1 MNGRRR
7 ILASVVVIVALILG
21 SAGPAQAA
29 VSVTRASV
37 SGTTLKLEGRAAAS
51 RPITVDGVR
60 MATSSSSGSFKI
72 DRSGYVAPADC
83 TVDVNDGSAAAV
95 TVTLSGCT
103 VAPPSAAPPLTSV
116 ALSHT
121 ALSEVGSLAVGEV
134 LLAGAA
140 TSPVTVA
147 LSSSHPGTAPVSV
160 PSVTVAVGSTQ
171 AVFTVA
177 YTSAVTTPTTVTISA
192 SAGGVTKTT
201 LLTIN
206 PPPAFAFLT
215 PSTTLGPGFVGTS
228 FVDTASGTTIS
239 VTGRVG
245 CIGFDVVAGQ
255 LPAGLF
261 LLDPN
266 SGATPCKLP
275 AIAVSGVPTT
285 VQTSTFTLRATDA
298 ANGAQATTVVT
309 ITINPALGLTIT
321 PQLPWSPVVGAF
333 SNLWVTG
340 SGGVIPYTWVKTA
353 GLLPPG
359 MSLVQDNR
367 SGPLVRVTGTPTTA
381 GTFSF
386 TLRLTDA
393 QGSTGVQAFTVTVAP
408 L

>member
-7 ILASVVVIVALILG
+7 ILASVVVIAALLLG
-21 SAGPAQAA
+21 SAGAAQAA

-60 MATSSSSGSFKI
+60 MATSSSSGSFRI
-72 DRSGYVAPADC
+72 SRSGYVAPADC
-83 TVDVNDGSAAAV
+83 TVDVNDGSPSAV
-95 TVTLSGCT
+95 TVSLSGCT
-103 VAPPSAAPPLTSV
+103 VAPPSTAPPLASV

-134 LLAGAA
+134 LLASAT

-177 YTSAVTTPTTVTISA
+177 YATAVTTPTTVTITA
-192 SAGGVTKTT
+192 VAGGVTKTT

-206 PPPAFAFLT
+206 PPPAFAFLA
-215 PSTTLGPGFVGTS
+215 PSITLGPGFVGTS
-228 FVDTASGTTIS
+228 FVDTAAGTTIG

-245 CIGFDVVAGQ
+245 CVGFDVVAGQ

-266 SGATPCKLP
+266 QGATPCKLP

-333 SNLWVTG
+333 SNLWITG
-340 SGGVIPYTWVKTA
+340 SGGVLPYTWARTV

-359 MSLVQDNR
+359 MTLVQDNP

-381 GTFSF
+381 GTFTF

>member
-21 SAGPAQAA
+21 SAGAAQAA
-29 VSVTRASV
+29 VSVTRALV
-37 SGTTLKLEGRAAAS
+37 SGTTLKLEGRAVAS

-60 MATSSSSGSFKI
+60 MATSSSSGSFRI
-72 DRSGYVAPADC
+72 SRSGYVAPADC

-95 TVTLSGCT
+95 TVTLSGCR
-103 VAPPSAAPPLTSV
+103 VAPPSASPPLTSV
-116 ALSHT
+116 ALSHI

-160 PSVTVAVGSTQ
+160 PSVTVAAGSAQ
-171 AVFTVA
+171 AVFTVP
-177 YTSAVTTPTTVTISA
+177 YTTAVTTATSVTISA

-206 PPPAFAFLT
+206 PPPAFAFLS

-245 CIGFDVVAGQ
+245 CIGFDVIAGQ

-340 SGGVIPYTWVKTA
+340 SGGVIPYTWVKSA

-359 MSLVQDNR
+359 MSLVQDNQ

-381 GTFSF
+381 GTFNF

>member
-381 GTFSF
+381 GTFNF

>member
-7 ILASVVVIVALILG
+7 ILASVVVIVALLLG
-21 SAGPAQAA
+21 SAGAAQAA
-29 VSVTRASV
+29 VTVTRASV

-72 DRSGYVAPADC
+72 DRSGYVPPADC

-116 ALSHT
+116 ALSPT

-160 PSVTVAVGSTQ
+160 PSVTVAAGSTQ

-177 YTSAVTTPTTVTISA
+177 YTTAVTTQTSVTISA
-192 SAGGVTKTT
+192 SAGGVTKTA

-255 LPAGLF
+255 LPDGLF

-266 SGATPCKLP
+266 QGATSCKLP

-340 SGGVIPYTWVKTA
+340 SGGVIPYTWVRTA

-359 MSLVQDNR
+359 MSLVQDNP
-367 SGPLVRVTGTPTTA
+367 SGPLVRVTGTPSTA